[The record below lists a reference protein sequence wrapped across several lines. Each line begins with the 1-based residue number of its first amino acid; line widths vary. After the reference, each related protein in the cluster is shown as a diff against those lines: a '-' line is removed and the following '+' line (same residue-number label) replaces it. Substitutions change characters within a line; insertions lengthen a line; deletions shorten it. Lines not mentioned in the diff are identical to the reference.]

1 MRHGITDEHR
11 WLGTLF
17 EEAREAFKSGNE
29 AMAVFARLREAL
41 EAHFDQEDT
50 LYFPAIRA
58 LRPAHKRDLEDFVAA
73 HERFRDIFQ
82 QLCERLEASRLDQA
96 KRGFE
101 EFSEAYAQHEAG
113 EELMLQAL
121 EREFSTPRQ
130 AGE

>member
-1 MRHGITDEHR
+1 VRHGITDEHR

-17 EEAREAFKSGNE
+17 EEARDAFKSGNG
-29 AMAVFARLREAL
+29 AIAAFARLREAL

-58 LRPAHKRDLEDFVAA
+58 LRPAHKRDLDGFMAA
-73 HERFRDIFQ
+73 HERFRDFFR
-82 QLCERLEASRLDQA
+82 QLGERLEAGSLDEA
-96 KRGFE
+96 KRSFE
-101 EFSEAYAQHEAG
+101 DFSEAYAQHEAG
-113 EELMLQAL
+113 EELMLQTL